1 MPQPSMTAA
10 NDNTPE
16 VALHPATMWL
26 LGCDADGIET
36 FRCPKPER
44 RKPTRT
50 R

>member
-1 MPQPSMTAA
+1 MTAA

-16 VALHPATMWL
+16 GALHPAAM
-26 LGCDADGIET
+26 DGIET

>member
-1 MPQPSMTAA
+1 MKAA

-16 VALHPATMWL
+16 VALHPAAM
-26 LGCDADGIET
+26 DGIET
-36 FRCPKPER
+36 FRRQKPER